1 MTLSMAGFA
10 LNDAAMKAVFQDV
23 ALMPAIMLRGA
34 FMVVLLGGLCLALG
48 AFRWRPNRRDSGRIA
63 LRIAAEVATTYLFLS
78 ALANMP
84 IANATA
90 ILQATP
96 LAVTLGAALFLG
108 EAVGWRRGLALLLG
122 FVGVMIIVR
131 PGTEGFDVHAL
142 FALGAVLTMVVR
154 DLVTRGFSK
163 GVPSVLVSFITSVMM
178 MLMGAAGTAALGMPQ
193 VTLGH
198 LGLILA
204 ASLFLVVGYV
214 FSVRTM
220 RVGDIGFT
228 AMFRYSILLWAL
240 VLGVVVFDEIPDAL
254 TLLGAALV
262 VGTGLYTFWRERR
275 LARRGR

>member
-1 MTLSMAGFA
+1 
-10 LNDAAMKAVFQDV
+10 
-23 ALMPAIMLRGA
+23 
-34 FMVVLLGGLCLALG
+34 
-48 AFRWRPNRRDSGRIA
+48 
-63 LRIAAEVATTYLFLS
+63 
-78 ALANMP
+78 
-84 IANATA
+84 
-90 ILQATP
+90 
-96 LAVTLGAALFLG
+96 
-108 EAVGWRRGLALLLG
+108 
-122 FVGVMIIVR
+122 
-131 PGTEGFDVHAL
+131 
-142 FALGAVLTMVVR
+142 
-154 DLVTRGFSK
+154 
-163 GVPSVLVSFITSVMM
+163 
-178 MLMGAAGTAALGMPQ
+178 MPQ